1 MFRVLTCLTVEHDWR
16 LVGVAAVLCLFAS
29 LTAVNLF
36 NRARATAG
44 RARALW
50 IIAAAI
56 ATGFGIWATHFVA
69 MLAYEPGI
77 PIAYSLSLTVLSL
90 AAAALITG
98 SGLSIAVYSGASSA
112 SALAGAVVGG
122 GIAAMHYTGMFAVQ
136 IPGRVTWDLP
146 LILASIFF
154 GMALGAA
161 AMVVAIRSYRRRDAA
176 IAAVLLTLA
185 IVSHHFTAMGAVEIV
200 PDPARS
206 IDALTLSP
214 GVLAIA
220 IASVAMA
227 ILGVSLVGA
236 FAGRRLDESSTFL
249 AMVINNMTQGV
260 ILFDAYERVLVCND
274 RYIEMYGLS
283 PDIVKP
289 GCTLIDLINNRI
301 TTGSLNIDAENYRA
315 EILVAVTQGQAMN
328 RIVETPDGRA
338 ISVINRPVKG
348 GQYWIGTHDDITER
362 IHAERRNAAMSEQ
375 ERRRVEIETEIRAFR
390 KSVAEVLLTVTGSTA
405 ALKSIAV
412 ALSDSSGRTS
422 ERTAGA
428 VDMSN
433 EASSNMTAAA
443 GAAEELIASIGEIGR
458 QIGQAA
464 EVASHSVAEARTTD
478 EHMTR
483 LADTVQQIGEVVNL
497 ISHIAGQTNLL
508 ALNATIEAAR
518 AGDAGRGFAVVAS
531 EVKSLA
537 VQTAKATEQIA
548 SQIDAVQNSTRVAV
562 DAIRRNTNRMREI
575 DGYTSAVALSLQQQD
590 SATDEI
596 SHNVASAAH
605 GAKGMVT
612 VLDEVTRAVGDTRS
626 AASKVLEASE
636 TVEAAAK
643 SLQRGIEGFLGRVAV

>member
-16 LVGVAAVLCLFAS
+16 LVGVAAVVCLFAS
-29 LTAVNLF
+29 LAAINLF

-44 RARALW
+44 RARAIW
-50 IIAAAI
+50 IIAAAV

-90 AAAALITG
+90 AAAAFITG
-98 SGLSIAVYSGASSA
+98 AGLSIAVYWHTRWAA
-112 SALAGAVVGG
+112 PLAGAVVGG
-122 GIAAMHYTGMFAVQ
+122 GIAAMHYTGMFAIE
-136 IPGRVTWDLP
+136 IPGRVTWQVP
-146 LILASIFF
+146 LVFASIVF
-154 GMALGAA
+154 GMALGAT
-161 AMVVAIRSYRRRDAA
+161 AMVIAIRSYRRRDTAL
-176 IAAVLLTLA
+176 AAVLLTLA

-200 PDPARS
+200 PDPTRS

-220 IASVAMA
+220 IASAAMA
-227 ILGVSLVGA
+227 ILCISLVGA
-236 FAGRRLDESSTFL
+236 FAGRRLDEKSSFL
-249 AMVINNMTQGV
+249 TIVLNNMTQGV
-260 ILFDAYERVLVCND
+260 ILFDAHERVLVCND
-274 RYIEMYGLS
+274 RYVEMYGLS
-283 PDIVKP
+283 PDVVKA
-289 GCTLIDLINNRI
+289 GCSLGDLIENRI
-301 TTGSLNIDAENYRA
+301 TTGSLNIDPDKYRD
-315 EILVAVTQGQAMN
+315 EILTAVRRGQVMN

-338 ISVINRPVKG
+338 VLVVNRPVKG

-362 IHAERRNAAMSEQ
+362 IHAERKSAAMSEQ

-390 KSVAEVLLTVTGSTA
+390 ESVAAVLRTVTESTA

-412 ALSDSSGRTS
+412 ALSNSSGFTS
-422 ERTAGA
+422 ERAAGA
-428 VDMSN
+428 VNTSN

-443 GAAEELIASIGEIGR
+443 SAAEELIASIGEIGR

-464 EVASHSVAEARTTD
+464 EVASHSVVEAQTTN
-478 EHMTR
+478 EQMTR
-483 LADTVQQIGEVVNL
+483 LSDTVQEIGEVVNL
-497 ISHIAGQTNLL
+497 IRNIAGQTNLL

-518 AGDAGRGFAVVAS
+518 AGEAGRGFAVVAS

-548 SQIDAVQNSTRVAV
+548 NQIEAVQSSTRVAV
-562 DAIRRNTNRMREI
+562 DAILRNTERMREI
-575 DGYTSAVALSLQQQD
+575 DGHTSAVALSLQQQD

-626 AASKVLEASE
+626 AASKVLQASE
-636 TVEAAAK
+636 TVEAAAT
-643 SLQRGIEGFLGRVAV
+643 SLQRGIEGFLSRVAV

>member
-98 SGLSIAVYSGASSA
+98 SGLSIAVYSGASWA
-112 SALAGAVVGG
+112 PALAGAVVGG

-146 LILASIFF
+146 LVLASIFF

-176 IAAVLLTLA
+176 LAAVLLTLA

-220 IASVAMA
+220 IASAAMA
-227 ILGVSLVGA
+227 ILCVSLVGA

-249 AMVINNMTQGV
+249 AIVINNMTQGV
-260 ILFDAYERVLVCND
+260 ILFDAYERVLGCND

-301 TTGSLNIDAENYRA
+301 TTGSLNTDAENYRT
-315 EILVAVTQGQAMN
+315 EILAAIKQGQAMN

-338 ISVINRPVKG
+338 ISVINRPVQG

-362 IHAERRNAAMSEQ
+362 IHSERRNAAMSEQ

-390 KSVAEVLLTVTGSTA
+390 KSVAEVLLTVTESTA

-412 ALSDSSGRTS
+412 DLSGSSGRTS

-433 EASSNMTAAA
+433 EASANMTAAA

-518 AGDAGRGFAVVAS
+518 AGEAGRGFAVVAS

-537 VQTAKATEQIA
+537 VQTAKATGQIA
-548 SQIDAVQNSTRVAV
+548 GQIEAVQNSTRVAV
-562 DAIRRNTNRMREI
+562 DAIRRNTERMREI